1 LLEIVLI
8 ASLGI
13 LVGVFTGL
21 LPALPV
27 YTGPFLLY
35 QFHNN
40 LLLESLLLFW
50 LAVYA
55 GSQFFGSIACI
66 TTGIPGE
73 ESSLVYIKDIESYTL
88 SERNNLLY
96 STAFGSWVAGSI
108 SIVCMWLFIN
118 AGSLLDINWLFS
130 IRVQT
135 ILFTLILLSFIIVSN
150 NKFISLL
157 LVLFGVIIS
166 PQNNYALPNIWYSV
180 QWFFQ
185 GYTFYMLI
193 LGIMI
198 IPTLFDYKISVENE
212 DTHKAVREPINW
224 KVLLKSSFIGIFA
237 GLIPGPSASVGSILA
252 YRSETVNK
260 LKIIAAETANNSAV
274 MASTIPFFLLALPI
288 NQNTIIMNG
297 IMDLKGALIT
307 EVLHTQS
314 IISNLSVIDF
324 VCISLFIIMAL
335 YYLLSTSLI
344 DFYVKLIVL
353 LHKKIKLILICILTG
368 LIYLDLQTAEITVLN
383 YFILLGIFTFIG
395 FLIKSC
401 KVSPV
406 PLLFAVLLGNKVI
419 WNFIQLKGIYL

>member
-1 LLEIVLI
+1 MLEILVI
-8 ASLGI
+8 VGIGI
-13 LVGVFTGL
+13 LVGIFTGL

-40 LLLESLLLFW
+40 LGLESLLLFW

-66 TTGIPGE
+66 TTGVPGE

-88 SERNNLLY
+88 FERNNLLY

-150 NKFISLL
+150 NKIISLI

-198 IPTLFDYKISVENE
+198 IPTLFDYKISVETKN
-212 DTHKAVREPINW
+212 THKAVREPINW

-297 IMDLKGALIT
+297 IMDLKGDLIT
-307 EVLHTQS
+307 EVLHNQS
-314 IISNLSVIDF
+314 IISSLSVIDF
-324 VCISLFIIMAL
+324 ICVSLFIIMAL